1 MPVGTLVLEDVT
13 KSFITP
19 EKRTITAVDKAN
31 LRIEQGQFVTLL
43 GPSGCGKTT
52 TLRMIAG
59 FEFPTSGR
67 ILLDGRDIAAM
78 PPNKREMGMV
88 FQSYAL
94 FPHLNVFDNIAYGLQ
109 LQNKSG
115 AEIKRIVGEMT
126 TLVNLS
132 GLERRRPAELSG
144 GQQQR
149 VALARA
155 IAIHPK
161 VLLFDEPLSNL
172 DAKLRVGLR
181 TEIRRL
187 QKQLGISSV
196 YVTHDQ
202 SEAMSLSDLI
212 VVMNAG
218 RIEQIGKP
226 NEIYLRPANK
236 FVADF
241 IGRANFISVK
251 VLSVQAGPNGA
262 SAEVDLFG
270 QCMLVPAQAGVQA
283 NRTATLVIRP
293 ESILISAHAAD
304 LPTPT
309 FAAQVRNTTYY
320 GVNVEYDL
328 AADGVELNVV
338 DNDSSRI
345 LPEGGNVFWSFA
357 ADRAYVLNK

>member
-19 EKRTITAVDKAN
+19 EKRTVTAVDKAN

-59 FEFPTSGR
+59 FEFPTNGR
-67 ILLDGRDIAAM
+67 ILLDGRDIANM
-78 PPNKREMGMV
+78 PPNKREMAMV

-94 FPHLNVFDNIAYGLQ
+94 FPHLSVFDNIAYGLQ

-126 TLVNLS
+126 SLVNLG

-155 IAIHPK
+155 IAIRPK

-187 QKQLGISSV
+187 QKKLGISSV

-218 RIEQIGKP
+218 KIEQIGKP
-226 NEIYLRPANK
+226 HEIYLRPTNK

-241 IGRANFISVK
+241 IGRANFVAVN
-251 VLSVQAGPNGA
+251 VLALHNTPKGER
-262 SAEVDLFG
+262 AEIELLG
-270 QCMLVPAQAGVQA
+270 QRMLVPAQAGLQA
-283 NRTATLVIRP
+283 NRAATLVIRP
-293 ESILISAHAAD
+293 ESILISEQAAD
-304 LPTPT
+304 LPTPH
-309 FAAQVRNTTYY
+309 FAAQVRTTTYY

-328 AADGVELNVV
+328 GTGNTELNVV

-345 LPEGGNVFWSFA
+345 LPEGSNVFWSFA
-357 ADRAYVLNK
+357 ADRAYVLNE